1 MQGKEQGNGSQSL
14 FSAGKLHHILQLL
27 SGRLGN
33 NGNTAFQQILAV
45 IYFDFSASSS
55 KEYTENLI
63 KALLNL
69 MEVFVELLS
78 HPAVQVLNNLSKR
91 FLRADQVFHLF
102 P

>member
-1 MQGKEQGNGSQSL
+1 MQSKEQGNGSQSL

-27 SGRLGN
+27 PGRLRD
-33 NGNTAFQQILAV
+33 NGNAAFQQVLAV
-45 IYFDFSASSS
+45 INFDFSASSS

-69 MEVFVELLS
+69 MEVLMELLS
-78 HPAVQVLNNLSKR
+78 HPTVQVLDNLSKR
-91 FLRADQVFHLF
+91 FLRANQVFHLF